1 MKPNQAL
8 ALSALLLL
16 AATGATARRL
26 AEAPVAA
33 PAVAPAD
40 GPAAAAEL
48 GVYGLYDDAATQE
61 GGPAFVEAVSGEEAA
76 APSVGPSVAPVD
88 TPASAPARRRLLAN
102 SPVEAPAAGPA
113 VAPADGPAAA
123 AELGVYGLYDDAAT
137 QEGGPEF
144 VDVVSDEEA
153 AAPSVAPV
161 EAPAPAPAA

>member
-1 MKPNQAL
+1 MQPNQAL

-88 TPASAPARRRLLAN
+88 TPASAPGECAPLPGRGFATGSFVTPALL
-102 SPVEAPAAGPA
+102 GT
-113 VAPADGPAAA
+113 
-123 AELGVYGLYDDAAT
+123 ELRA
-137 QEGGPEF
+137 
-144 VDVVSDEEA
+144 
-153 AAPSVAPV
+153 
-161 EAPAPAPAA
+161 